1 MHIVGT
7 AGHVDHGKS
16 TLIAA
21 LTGTNPDRLKE
32 EIAREMTI
40 DLGFASMALPG
51 GETIGIID
59 VPGHRDFV
67 GNMLSGI
74 GGIDAVL
81 LVIAAN
87 EGVSAQTREHLA
99 ILDLLEITRGL
110 IVLTKCDLV
119 SDREWLEL
127 VGLEAQELVEGT
139 SLQNAPV
146 LRVSAQTGEGLD
158 QLKLSLAELL
168 AEIPPKRDLNRPRL
182 PVDRVFALSGFGT
195 VVTGTLLD
203 GSFALGD
210 EVVCLPGG
218 KTGRI
223 RGLQN
228 HNRKLQKVS
237 PGYRTAINLNNL
249 SKEDINR
256 GDVIA
261 LPATYKPT
269 KRVDASIRLIREAT
283 TELKHNMS
291 LKLYAGASET
301 LARVRLLG
309 VERLEPGEEGFVQLE
324 LEEPLVAIRGD
335 HYVLRLPSPA
345 ATIGGGVILDTQ
357 PTRRY
362 RRFDEVTLTRLE
374 QLRVGKR
381 ADLVMQALDR
391 LNVTNLAALT
401 SHTSLPA
408 AELETQVRELES
420 AGEIIFL
427 SKHPNPAKTQLIS
440 AQNWQ
445 SITNR
450 IVGILDEFHR
460 NFPLKA
466 GISRELLKSGLK
478 LTQEQFDL
486 VLDLLNQQ
494 GILIEQGTLVWAAGH
509 SILLTP
515 QQETLAASLLEK
527 FANSPYSPPD
537 VNEAEAELGFDVLEG
552 LIATNRL
559 VRVSDTVLFLPDTIE
574 SMKSWV
580 QEAIQA
586 NGNMSLAQ
594 FRDHFQTSRKYAA
607 AFLEYL
613 DSIGYTLRKGD
624 VRVLRTTKT

>member
-16 TLIAA
+16 TLISA

-32 EIAREMTI
+32 EIEREMTI

-99 ILDLLEITRGL
+99 ILDLLEISRGL

-119 SDREWLEL
+119 TDSEWLEL
-127 VGLEAQELVEGT
+127 VELEAQEVVEGT
-139 SLQNAPV
+139 SLENAQV
-146 LRVSAQTGEGLD
+146 VRVSAQTGEGLD
-158 QLKLSLAELL
+158 ELKLKLAELL
-168 AEIPPKRDLNRPRL
+168 TEIPQKRDLNRPRL
-182 PVDRVFALSGFGT
+182 PVDRVFTLSGFGT

-203 GSFALGD
+203 GSFSLGD
-210 EVVCLPGG
+210 EVICLPGG

-269 KRVDASIRLIREAT
+269 TRLDASIRLIRDAT

-291 LKLYAGASET
+291 LKVFAGASET

-309 VERLEPGEEGFVQLE
+309 VESLAPGEEGFVQLE

-345 ATIGGGVILDTQ
+345 ATIGGGVILDIQ

-391 LNVTNLAALT
+391 LNVSNLAALT
-401 SHTSLPA
+401 SHTSLSE
-408 AELETQVRELES
+408 AELENQLTELED
-420 AGEIIFL
+420 AGEVIFL
-427 SKHPNPAKTQLIS
+427 SKHPNPTKTQLIS
-440 AQNWQ
+440 TQSLQ
-445 SITNR
+445 SITKQ
-450 IVGILDEFHR
+450 ILTTLDEFHQK
-460 NFPLKA
+460 FPLKA
-466 GISRELLKSGLK
+466 GISRELLKSGAK

-486 VLDLLNQQ
+486 ILGLLSHQ
-494 GILIEQGTLVWAAGH
+494 GKLVERGTLVWAASH

-515 QQETLAASLLEK
+515 QQETRAASLLEK
-527 FANSPYSPPD
+527 FTQSPYSPPD
-537 VNEAEAELGFDVLEG
+537 VTEAEAELGLDVLEG

-559 VRVSDTVLFLPDTIE
+559 IRVSDVVLFLPGTIDV
-574 SMKSWV
+574 MKSWV
-580 QEAIQA
+580 QEAIQVS
-586 NGNMSLAQ
+586 GSVSLAQ

-624 VRVLRTTKT
+624 VRVLRTIKT

>member
-16 TLIAA
+16 TLISA

-40 DLGFASMALPG
+40 DLGFASMTLPG

-99 ILDLLEITRGL
+99 ILDLLEISRGL

-119 SDREWLEL
+119 TDREWLEL
-127 VGLEAQELVEGT
+127 VELEALELVEGT
-139 SLQNAPV
+139 SLEKASV
-146 LRVSAQTGEGLD
+146 LRVSAQTGEGLE
-158 QLKLSLAELL
+158 QLKVKLAEVL

-182 PVDRVFALSGFGT
+182 PVDRVFTLSGFGT

-203 GSFALGD
+203 GSFSLGD
-210 EVVCLPGG
+210 EVVCLPVG

-228 HNRKLQKVS
+228 HNRKLQKVA

-249 SKEDINR
+249 STEDINR
-256 GDVIA
+256 GNVIA
-261 LPATYKPT
+261 LPGTYTPT
-269 KRVDASIRLIREAT
+269 SRLDASIRLIPDAIVEV
-283 TELKHNMS
+283 KHNMV
-291 LKLYAGASET
+291 LKVFAGASET

-309 VERLEPGEEGFVQLE
+309 VEALAPGEEGFVQLE
-324 LEEPLVAIRGD
+324 LEEPLVLVRGD

-345 ATIGGGVILDTQ
+345 TTIGGGIILETQ

-362 RRFDEVTLTRLE
+362 RRFDEVTLARLE
-374 QLRVGKR
+374 QLREGKR
-381 ADLVMQALDR
+381 ADLVMQALNQV
-391 LNVTNLAALT
+391 NVTNLATLT
-401 SHTSLPA
+401 TQTSLPLV
-408 AELETQVRELES
+408 ELEKQLSELENT
-420 AGEIIFL
+420 GEVVFL
-427 SKHPNPAKTQLIS
+427 NKHPNPTKTYLIS
-440 AQNWQ
+440 NQNWQ
-445 SITNR
+445 SVTKQITST
-450 IVGILDEFHR
+450 LSQFHHDH
-460 NFPLKA
+460 PLKA
-466 GISRELLKSGLK
+466 GITREQLKPGLK

-486 VLDLLNQQ
+486 
-494 GILIEQGTLVWAAGH
+494 ILEKLEQDGELRAHGTTVWAANH
-509 SILLTP
+509 AILLTP
-515 QQETLAASLLEK
+515 EQENHSAAFLAK
-527 FANSPYSPPD
+527 FTATPFSPPD
-537 VNEAEAELGFDVLEG
+537 TTEAESELGLDLLEG
-552 LIATNRL
+552 LIGTARL
-559 VRVSDTVLFLPDTIE
+559 VRVSDSVLFLPGTVE
-574 SMKSWV
+574 MMKTWV
-580 QEAIQA
+580 RETIQA
-586 NGNMSLAQ
+586 NGSVSLAQ

-624 VRVLRTTKT
+624 VRVLRITNA

>member
-16 TLIAA
+16 TLISA

-32 EIAREMTI
+32 EIEREMTI

-99 ILDLLEITRGL
+99 ILDLLEISRGL

-119 SDREWLEL
+119 TDSEWLEL
-127 VGLEAQELVEGT
+127 VELEAQEVVEGT
-139 SLQNAPV
+139 SLENAQV
-146 LRVSAQTGEGLD
+146 VRVSAQTGEGLD
-158 QLKLSLAELL
+158 ELKLKLAELL
-168 AEIPPKRDLNRPRL
+168 TEIPKKRDLNRPRL
-182 PVDRVFALSGFGT
+182 PVDRVFTLSGFGT

-203 GSFALGD
+203 GSFSLGD
-210 EVVCLPGG
+210 EVICLPGG

-269 KRVDASIRLIREAT
+269 TRLDASIRLIRDAT

-291 LKLYAGASET
+291 LKVFAGASET

-309 VERLEPGEEGFVQLE
+309 VESLAPGEEGFVQLE

-391 LNVTNLAALT
+391 LNVSNLASLT
-401 SHTSLPA
+401 SLTSLSA
-408 AELETQVRELES
+408 AELENQLTELED
-420 AGEIIFL
+420 AGEVIFL

-440 AQNWQ
+440 TQSLQ
-445 SITNR
+445 SITKQ
-450 IVGILDEFHR
+450 ILTTLDEFHQK
-460 NFPLKA
+460 FPLKA

-486 VLDLLNQQ
+486 ILGLLSHQ
-494 GILIEQGTLVWAAGH
+494 GKLVERGTLVWAASH

-515 QQETLAASLLEK
+515 QQETRAASLLEK
-527 FANSPYSPPD
+527 FTQSPYSPPD
-537 VNEAEAELGFDVLEG
+537 VTEAEAELGLDVLEG

-559 VRVSDTVLFLPDTIE
+559 IRVSDVVLFLPGTIDV
-574 SMKSWV
+574 MKSWV
-580 QEAIQA
+580 QEAIQVS
-586 NGNMSLAQ
+586 GSVSLAQ

-624 VRVLRTTKT
+624 VRVLRTIKT

>member
-16 TLIAA
+16 TLISA

-40 DLGFASMALPG
+40 DLGFASMTLPG

-87 EGVSAQTREHLA
+87 EGVSAQTCEHLA
-99 ILDLLEITRGL
+99 ILDLLEISRGL
-110 IVLTKCDLV
+110 IVLTKSDLV
-119 SDREWLEL
+119 SDPEWLEL
-127 VGLEAQELVEGT
+127 VELEAQELVVGT
-139 SLQNAPV
+139 SLENAPV

-158 QLKLSLAELL
+158 ELKLKLAELL
-168 AEIPPKRDLNRPRL
+168 TEIPPKRDLNRPRL
-182 PVDRVFALSGFGT
+182 PVDRVFTLSGFGT

-203 GSFALGD
+203 GSFSLGD
-210 EVVCLPGG
+210 EIVCLPAG

-228 HNRKLQKVS
+228 HNRKLQKVT

-249 SKEDINR
+249 AKEDINR

-261 LPATYKPT
+261 LPGTYKPT
-269 KRVDASIRLIREAT
+269 TRIDASIRLVQNPV
-283 TELKHNMS
+283 TEVKHNMS
-291 LKLYAGASET
+291 LKVFIGASET

-309 VERLEPGEEGFVQLE
+309 VEALASGEEGFVQLE
-324 LEEPLVAIRGD
+324 LEEPLVAVRGD

-374 QLRVGKR
+374 QLRVGKQ
-381 ADLVMQALDR
+381 ADLVMQALNQ
-391 LNVTNLAALT
+391 LNVTNLSALT
-401 SHTSLPA
+401 TQTALPLS
-408 AELETQVRELES
+408 ELEKQLNELES
-420 AGEIIFL
+420 AGEVIFL
-427 SKHPNPAKTQLIS
+427 SKHPNPVKTQLIS
-440 AQNWQ
+440 GQNWK
-445 SITNR
+445 SITTH
-450 IVGILDEFHR
+450 ILETLSEFHR
-460 NFPLKA
+460 NNPLKA
-466 GISRELLKSGLK
+466 GISRELLKSGFK
-478 LTQEQFDL
+478 LNQDQFDL
-486 VLDLLNQQ
+486 ILENMSQQ
-494 GILIEQGTLVWAAGH
+494 GKLAERGTLVWAANH

-515 QQETLAASLLEK
+515 EQETRAVAFMAK
-527 FANSPYSPPD
+527 FRESPFSPPD
-537 VNEAEAELGFDVLEG
+537 VIEAEAALGLNLLEG
-552 LIATNRL
+552 LIATDRL
-559 VRVSDTVLFLPDTIE
+559 IRVSDAVLFLPETLE
-574 SMKSWV
+574 VMKSWARESILV
-580 QEAIQA
+580 
-586 NGNMSLAQ
+586 NGSLSLAQ

-624 VRVLRTTKT
+624 VRVLRTTNT

>member
-1 MHIVGT
+1 MHIVCT
-7 AGHVDHGKS
+7 AVHVDHGKS
-16 TLIAA
+16 TLISA

-32 EIAREMTI
+32 EIEREMTI

-99 ILDLLEITRGL
+99 ILDLLEISRGL

-119 SDREWLEL
+119 TDREWLEL
-127 VGLEAQELVEGT
+127 VELEAQEVVEST
-139 SLQNAPV
+139 SLENAQV
-146 LRVSAQTGEGLD
+146 VRVSAQTGEGLD
-158 QLKLSLAELL
+158 ELKLKLAELL
-168 AEIPPKRDLNRPRL
+168 AEIPQKRDLNRPRL
-182 PVDRVFALSGFGT
+182 PVDRVFTLSGFGT

-203 GSFALGD
+203 GSFSLGD
-210 EVVCLPGG
+210 EVICLPGG

-228 HNRKLQKVS
+228 HNRKLQKVI

-269 KRVDASIRLIREAT
+269 TRMDASIRLIREAI

-291 LKLYAGASET
+291 LKVFAGASET

-309 VERLEPGEEGFVQLE
+309 VEALKPGEEGFVQLE

-391 LNVTNLAALT
+391 LNVSNFASLT
-401 SHTSLPA
+401 SLTSLSE
-408 AELETQVRELES
+408 AELENQLTELED
-420 AGEIIFL
+420 AGEVIFL

-440 AQNWQ
+440 TQSLQ
-445 SITNR
+445 SITKQ
-450 IVGILDEFHR
+450 ILTTLDEFHQK
-460 NFPLKA
+460 FPLKA

-486 VLDLLNQQ
+486 ILGLLSHQ
-494 GILIEQGTLVWAAGH
+494 GKLVERGTLVWAASH

-515 QQETLAASLLEK
+515 QQEAQAASLLVK
-527 FANSPYSPPD
+527 FTQSPYSPPD
-537 VNEAEAELGFDVLEG
+537 VTEAEAELGLDVLEG

-559 VRVSDTVLFLPDTIE
+559 VRVSDVVLFLPGTIDV
-574 SMKSWV
+574 MKSWV

-586 NGNMSLAQ
+586 NGSVSLAQ

-624 VRVLRTTKT
+624 VRVLRTIKT

>member
-1 MHIVGT
+1 
-7 AGHVDHGKS
+7 
-16 TLIAA
+16 
-21 LTGTNPDRLKE
+21 
-32 EIAREMTI
+32 
-40 DLGFASMALPG
+40 
-51 GETIGIID
+51 
-59 VPGHRDFV
+59 
-67 GNMLSGI
+67 
-74 GGIDAVL
+74 
-81 LVIAAN
+81 
-87 EGVSAQTREHLA
+87 
-99 ILDLLEITRGL
+99 
-110 IVLTKCDLV
+110 
-119 SDREWLEL
+119 
-127 VGLEAQELVEGT
+127 
-139 SLQNAPV
+139 
-146 LRVSAQTGEGLD
+146 
-158 QLKLSLAELL
+158 
-168 AEIPPKRDLNRPRL
+168 
-182 PVDRVFALSGFGT
+182 VDRVFTLSGFGT

-203 GSFALGD
+203 GSFSLGD
-210 EVVCLPGG
+210 EVICLPGG

-269 KRVDASIRLIREAT
+269 TRLDASIRLIRDAT

-291 LKLYAGASET
+291 LKVFAGASET

-309 VERLEPGEEGFVQLE
+309 VEALKPGEEGFVQLE

-391 LNVTNLAALT
+391 LNVSNLASLT
-401 SHTSLPA
+401 SLTSLSE
-408 AELETQVRELES
+408 AELENQLTELED
-420 AGEIIFL
+420 AGEVIFL

-440 AQNWQ
+440 TQSLQ
-445 SITNR
+445 SITKQ
-450 IVGILDEFHR
+450 ILTTLDEFHQK
-460 NFPLKA
+460 FPLKA

-486 VLDLLNQQ
+486 ILGLLSHQ
-494 GILIEQGTLVWAAGH
+494 GKLVERGTLVWAASH

-515 QQETLAASLLEK
+515 QQEAQAASLVEK
-527 FANSPYSPPD
+527 FTQSPYSPPD
-537 VNEAEAELGFDVLEG
+537 VTEAEAELGLDVLEG

-559 VRVSDTVLFLPDTIE
+559 VRVSDAVLFLPGTIE
-574 SMKSWV
+574 VMKSWV

-586 NGNMSLAQ
+586 NGSVSLAQ

-624 VRVLRTTKT
+624 VRVLRTIKT

>member
-16 TLIAA
+16 TLISA

-32 EIAREMTI
+32 EIEREMTI

-99 ILDLLEITRGL
+99 ILDLLEISRGL

-119 SDREWLEL
+119 TDREWLEL
-127 VGLEAQELVEGT
+127 VELEAQEVVEGT
-139 SLQNAPV
+139 SLENAQV
-146 LRVSAQTGEGLD
+146 VRVSAQTGEGLD
-158 QLKLSLAELL
+158 ELKLKLAELL
-168 AEIPPKRDLNRPRL
+168 TEIPQKRDLNRPRL
-182 PVDRVFALSGFGT
+182 PVDRVFTLSGFGT

-203 GSFALGD
+203 GSFSLGD
-210 EVVCLPGG
+210 EVICLPGG

-269 KRVDASIRLIREAT
+269 TRMDASIRLIREAI

-291 LKLYAGASET
+291 LKVFAGASET

-309 VERLEPGEEGFVQLE
+309 VEALKPGEEGFVQLE

-391 LNVTNLAALT
+391 LNVSNLASLT

-408 AELETQVRELES
+408 AELENQLTELED
-420 AGEIIFL
+420 AGEVIFL

-440 AQNWQ
+440 TQSLQ
-445 SITNR
+445 SITKQ
-450 IVGILDEFHR
+450 ILTTLDEFHQK
-460 NFPLKA
+460 FPLKA

-486 VLDLLNQQ
+486 ILGLLSHQ
-494 GILIEQGTLVWAAGH
+494 GKLVERGTLVWAASH

-515 QQETLAASLLEK
+515 QQEAQAASLLVK
-527 FANSPYSPPD
+527 FTQSPYSSPD
-537 VNEAEAELGFDVLEG
+537 VTEAEAELGLDVLEG

-559 VRVSDTVLFLPDTIE
+559 VRVSDAVLFLPGTIE
-574 SMKSWV
+574 VMKSWV

-586 NGNMSLAQ
+586 NGSVSLAQ

-624 VRVLRTTKT
+624 VRVLRTIKT

>member
-16 TLIAA
+16 TLISA

-32 EIAREMTI
+32 EIEREMTI
-40 DLGFASMALPG
+40 DLGFASMVLPG

-99 ILDLLEITRGL
+99 ILDLLEISRGL

-119 SDREWLEL
+119 KDREWLEL
-127 VGLEAQELVEGT
+127 VELEAQELVEGT
-139 SLQNAPV
+139 SLENAPV

-158 QLKLSLAELL
+158 ELKLKLAELL
-168 AEIPPKRDLNRPRL
+168 AEIPAKRDLSRPRL
-182 PVDRVFALSGFGT
+182 PVDRVFTLSGFGT

-203 GSFALGD
+203 GSFSLGD

-228 HNRKLQKVS
+228 HNRKLQKVT

-249 SKEDINR
+249 STEDINR

-261 LPATYKPT
+261 LPGTITPT
-269 KRVDASIRLIREAT
+269 TRLDASIRLIRDAIVEVR
-283 TELKHNMS
+283 HNMI
-291 LKLYAGASET
+291 LKVFAGASET
-301 LARVRLLG
+301 QARLRLLG
-309 VERLEPGEEGFVQLE
+309 VETLAPGEEGFVQLE
-324 LEEPLVAIRGD
+324 LEEPLVVVRGD

-391 LNVTNLAALT
+391 LTVTTLSALT
-401 SHTSLPA
+401 TYTSLP
-408 AELETQVRELES
+408 VSELES
-420 AGEIIFL
+420 QLTELVDTGEVIFL
-427 SKHPNPAKTQLIS
+427 TRHPNAAKTILIS
-440 AQNWQ
+440 RQNWH
-445 SITNR
+445 SVSKKILETIT
-450 IVGILDEFHR
+450 EFHLS
-460 NFPLKA
+460 NPLKA
-466 GISRELLKSGLK
+466 GISREQLRSGLK
-478 LTQEQFDL
+478 LTQDQFDL
-486 VLDLLNQQ
+486 VLGMLSQQ
-494 GILIEQGTLVWAAGH
+494 DVLRERGTLVWTASH
-509 SILLTP
+509 TILLTP
-515 QQETLAASLLEK
+515 QQEAQSASFLSK
-527 FANSPYSPPD
+527 FKESPFSPPD
-537 VNEAEAELGFDVLEG
+537 VAEAETEIGIDLLEG
-552 LIATNRL
+552 LIAMDRL
-559 VRVSDTVLFLPDTIE
+559 VRVSDAVLFLPETIGV
-574 SMKSWV
+574 MKSWV
-580 QEAIQA
+580 QEAVQA
-586 NGNMSLAQ
+586 KGSVSLGQ

-624 VRVLRTTKT
+624 VRVLRTTNT

>member
-16 TLIAA
+16 TLISA

-32 EIAREMTI
+32 EIEREMTI

-99 ILDLLEITRGL
+99 ILDLLEISRGL

-119 SDREWLEL
+119 TDREWLEL
-127 VGLEAQELVEGT
+127 VELEAQEVVEST
-139 SLQNAPV
+139 SLENAQV
-146 LRVSAQTGEGLD
+146 VRVSAQTGEGLD
-158 QLKLSLAELL
+158 ELKLKLAELL
-168 AEIPPKRDLNRPRL
+168 AEIPQKRDLNRPRL
-182 PVDRVFALSGFGT
+182 PVDRVFTLSGFGT

-203 GSFALGD
+203 GSFSLGD
-210 EVVCLPGG
+210 EVICLPGG

-228 HNRKLQKVS
+228 HNRKLQKVI

-269 KRVDASIRLIREAT
+269 TRMDASIRLIREAI

-291 LKLYAGASET
+291 LKVFAGASET

-309 VERLEPGEEGFVQLE
+309 VEALKPGEEGFVQLE

-391 LNVTNLAALT
+391 LNVSNLASLT
-401 SHTSLPA
+401 SLTSLSE
-408 AELETQVRELES
+408 AELENQLTELED
-420 AGEIIFL
+420 AGEVIFL

-440 AQNWQ
+440 TQSLQ
-445 SITNR
+445 SITKQ
-450 IVGILDEFHR
+450 ILTTLDEFHQK
-460 NFPLKA
+460 FPLKA

-486 VLDLLNQQ
+486 ILGLLSHQ
-494 GILIEQGTLVWAAGH
+494 GKLVERGTLVWAASH

-515 QQETLAASLLEK
+515 QQEAQAASLLVK
-527 FANSPYSPPD
+527 FTQSPYSPPD
-537 VNEAEAELGFDVLEG
+537 VTEAEAELGLDVLEG

-559 VRVSDTVLFLPDTIE
+559 VRVSDVVLFLPGTIDV
-574 SMKSWV
+574 MKSWV

-586 NGNMSLAQ
+586 NGSVSLAQ

-624 VRVLRTTKT
+624 VRVLRTIKT